1 MRARVLMGAGT
12 IGGYLGEPDARNLL
26 ENALALSHESGD
38 LDAMAAT
45 LNTMAKFLIDRNE
58 MMQAQ
63 PLLEQARKINRES
76 GNGIWEAMNLT
87 NLTVVFHAQG
97 EHATA
102 TATAR
107 EALALSRRC
116 GDRWLEAYSLSL
128 LGNLARTCGD
138 YAAAEA
144 LHEQALV
151 SLRELGFAL
160 EEAQE
165 LMALAELAFVRGDPH
180 AAGAY
185 MIRALEVHQKLDSPQ
200 YLPWCLDVTGA
211 LAVESG
217 AYAKAARLWGAAHAV
232 RDGFSGWADPF
243 DLELIASHRARCRDA
258 LGVQAFA
265 TAEAGGRVLSPESAK
280 GEALAWLKADVE
292 ASAGQSAGK

>member
-1 MRARVLMGAGT
+1 MGAGA
-12 IGGYLGEPDARNLL
+12 IGGYLGEADARNLL
-26 ENALALSHESGD
+26 ENALALSEESGD

-45 LNTMAKFLIDRNE
+45 LNTMAKFLLDRNE

-87 NLTVVFHAQG
+87 NLAVIFRLRG
-97 EHATA
+97 EHAKATTTA
-102 TATAR
+102 Q

-128 LGNLARTCGD
+128 LGNLARTRGD
-138 YAAAEA
+138 HAAAEA
-144 LHEQALV
+144 LHEQARA

-160 EEAQE
+160 EEAYE
-165 LMALAELAFVRGDPH
+165 LMALAELAFVRGDSH

-185 MIRALEVHQKLDSPQ
+185 MIRALEVHRKLDSPQ

-217 AYAKAARLWGAAHAV
+217 ALHKGRATVGRGAGGAGRLLGVGGSV
-232 RDGFSGWADPF
+232 RYRGYRFSPRTMPG
-243 DLELIASHRARCRDA
+243 RARCASVCHCRS
-258 LGVQAFA
+258 
-265 TAEAGGRVLSPESAK
+265 GRAR
-280 GEALAWLKADVE
+280 VE
-292 ASAGQSAGK
+292 PRVRKR